1 MDLVVE
7 SKFLE
12 CNYFTGTSCYLNP
25 LLFCAIGGDT
35 QNHIEVAKLLIK
47 KDPSI
52 IDIPNTNGNGPLHY
66 AAMKGHIEMAK
77 LLLNNGASKHLKN
90 SDDKSPEQVA
100 IDNNH
105 EDIGKLINELLQKGQ

>member
-1 MDLVVE
+1 M
-7 SKFLE
+7 
-12 CNYFTGTSCYLNP
+12 
-25 LLFCAIGGDT
+25 
-35 QNHIEVAKLLIK
+35 IK

-52 IDIPNTNGNGPLHY
+52 IDIPDAKGNSPLHY

-77 LLLNNGASKHLKN
+77 LLLINGASKHLKN

-105 EDIGKLINELLQKGQ
+105 EDIAELINELFQKAQLN